1 MKKIIFVPLVFV
13 ILLSLLCVNVFAYSD
28 DYLYDDEYYEYV
40 DEEEYYIDEV
50 KEEFNVGKKLLI
62 SFVVGLVLAL
72 IITGIMRS
80 GMKSVRFQN
89 AARNYIKRDSMVVT
103 KSMDIYLYSRVTKV
117 PIPKN
122 NNRK

>member
-1 MKKIIFVPLVFV
+1 MKKIIFALLVFV
-13 ILLSLLCVNVFAYSD
+13 ILSSLLCVNVFAYSD
-28 DYLYDDEYYEYV
+28 DYLYDDEYYEYGE
-40 DEEEYYIDEV
+40 EEEYYIDEV

-89 AARNYIKRDSMVVT
+89 AARNYIKQDSMVVT
-103 KSMDIYLYSRVTKV
+103 KSMDLYLYSRVTKV
-117 PIPKN
+117 AIPKN

>member
-28 DYLYDDEYYEYV
+28 DYLYDDEYYEYGE
-40 DEEEYYIDEV
+40 EEEYYIDEV

-62 SFVVGLVLAL
+62 SFIVGLVLAL

-89 AARNYIKRDSMVVT
+89 AARNYIKQDSMVVS
-103 KSMDIYLYSRVTKV
+103 KSMDLYLYSRVTKV
-117 PIPKN
+117 AIPKN

>member
-1 MKKIIFVPLVFV
+1 MKKIIFALLVFV

-28 DYLYDDEYYEYV
+28 DYLYDDEYYEYGE
-40 DEEEYYIDEV
+40 EEEYYIDEV

-89 AARNYIKRDSMVVT
+89 AARNYIKQDSMVVT
-103 KSMDIYLYSRVTKV
+103 KSMDLYLYSRVTKV
-117 PIPKN
+117 AIPKN